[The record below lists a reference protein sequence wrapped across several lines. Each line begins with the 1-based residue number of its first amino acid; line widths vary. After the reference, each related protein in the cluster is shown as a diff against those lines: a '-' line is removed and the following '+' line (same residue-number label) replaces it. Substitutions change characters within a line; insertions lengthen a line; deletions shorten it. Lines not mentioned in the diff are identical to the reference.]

1 MGPMVVISEV
11 CKRFAGK
18 PVLASVDLT
27 LAPGQT
33 HVLLGSSG
41 SGKTTLLR
49 LIAGTLSPDSGA
61 ITVDGVPV
69 EVRDPCLLADRLG
82 YMTQEGGLFPHL
94 RAGDN
99 AALVARVRGWKADAT
114 AGRLAEL
121 AAVVGLEPSL
131 LAQYPGQLSG
141 GQRQR
146 VALMRALFL
155 NPKYILLDEPLG
167 ALDPIIRRELQA
179 TLKRVFS
186 DLKTTVILVTH
197 DVGEAA
203 FFGDTVTL
211 LHSGRVL
218 QHGRFEDLAL
228 RPAHPYVRE
237 FLLAQRPVPQLGIL
251 AS

>member
-1 MGPMVVISEV
+1 MVVISGV
-11 CKRFAGK
+11 SKSFGK
-18 PVLASVDLT
+18 KAILIAVDLT
-27 LAPGQT
+27 LAPEKT

-49 LIAGTLSPDSGA
+49 LIAGTAAPDSGV
-61 ITVDGVPV
+61 ITVDGVKV

-94 RAGDN
+94 RAGEN
-99 AALVARVRGWKADAT
+99 ASLVARVRGWKPAAI
-114 AGRLAEL
+114 AARLTEL
-121 AAVVGLEPSL
+121 SEVVGLEPSL
-131 LAQYPGQLSG
+131 LGQYPDKLSG

-146 VALMRALFL
+146 AALMRALFL
-155 NPKYILLDEPLG
+155 HPKYVLLDEPLG

-186 DLKTTVILVTH
+186 ELKTTVIMVTH

-211 LHSGRVL
+211 LHQGKVL
-218 QHGRFEDLAL
+218 QHGRFAELAQQ
-228 RPAHPYVRE
+228 PAHPYVSE
-237 FLLAQRPVPQLGIL
+237 FLLAQRPLPQLGIL
-251 AS
+251 SS

>member
-1 MGPMVVISEV
+1 MVVISEV
-11 CKRFAGK
+11 SKSFGK
-18 PVLASVDLT
+18 KAILIAIDLT
-27 LAPGQT
+27 LAPEKT

-49 LIAGTLSPDSGA
+49 LIAGTAAPDSGV
-61 ITVDGVPV
+61 ITVDGVKV

-99 AALVARVRGWKADAT
+99 ASLVARVRGWKPDAI
-114 AGRLAEL
+114 AARLTEL
-121 AAVVGLEPSL
+121 SEVVGLEPSL
-131 LAQYPGQLSG
+131 LGQYPDKLSG

-146 VALMRALFL
+146 AALMRALFL
-155 NPKYILLDEPLG
+155 HPKYVLLDEPLG

-179 TLKRVFS
+179 TLKRVFTE
-186 DLKTTVILVTH
+186 LKTTVIMVTH

-211 LHSGRVL
+211 LHQGKVL
-218 QHGRFEDLAL
+218 QHGGFAELAQQ
-228 RPAHPYVRE
+228 PAHPYVSE
-237 FLLAQRPVPQLGIL
+237 FLLAQRPLPQLGIL
-251 AS
+251 SS